1 MTLLTADRLLD
12 DRDWKGKLYS
22 GGWSD
27 GGGEPLPILD
37 KATGESLGEVVAA
50 NPDDVSRA
58 VGIAAEAQR
67 AWQETYAVEQR
78 AVFIKAA
85 QLLDENRAEIAD
97 WIVRETGGVRP
108 KADFELK
115 MSMDELLEAAA
126 MPTQPTGV
134 LVPGN
139 QPGVTSIARR
149 LPRGVVGIISPW
161 NFPLILALRSVAPA
175 LALGNAVIL
184 KPDPQTPVVGGIVL
198 ARLFE
203 EAGLPD
209 GLFHV
214 LPGGAETGEAIVTHP
229 GIRTVSFTGSTA
241 IGRRVNE
248 LAAPL
253 MKKVAL
259 ELGGN
264 NAFIVLEDADLEAAS
279 SAGAWG
285 SFLHQGQI
293 CMTAGRHIVHE
304 RIAEAY
310 IEQLAER
317 AQRLPVGNP
326 FDSEVA
332 LGPIINDAQ
341 LQRVHRIVDGSV
353 DAGARLVEG
362 GTSEGPYFRPTVLAD
377 VTAEMPAFTEEIFGP
392 VAPVTVVGSDAEA
405 VAMANATPWGLVAA
419 VQSGSPDRARRVA
432 ESLQTGL
439 VHVNDQTVNY
449 ESYIPFGG
457 VGDSGNGGRFGG
469 QASLDEFTEWQWMTL
484 RDAAAPFP
492 F

>member
-1 MTLLTADRLLD
+1 
-12 DRDWKGKLYS
+12 
-22 GGWSD
+22 
-27 GGGEPLPILD
+27 
-37 KATGESLGEVVAA
+37 
-50 NPDDVSRA
+50 
-58 VGIAAEAQR
+58 
-67 AWQETYAVEQR
+67 
-78 AVFIKAA
+78 
-85 QLLDENRAEIAD
+85 
-97 WIVRETGGVRP
+97 
-108 KADFELK
+108 
-115 MSMDELLEAAA
+115 
-126 MPTQPTGV
+126 
-134 LVPGN
+134 
-139 QPGVTSIARR
+139 VTSIARR
-149 LPRGVVGIISPW
+149 HPRGVVGIISPW
-161 NFPLILALRSVAPA
+161 NFPLILSLRSVAPA

-184 KPDPQTPVVGGIVL
+184 KPDPQTPVVGGIIL
-198 ARLFE
+198 ARIFE

-229 GIRTVSFTGSTA
+229 GIRTISFTGSTA
-241 IGRRVNE
+241 VGRRVNE

-264 NAFIVLEDADLEAAS
+264 NAYIVLEDADLEAAS

-304 RIAEAY
+304 RIADAY

-326 FDSEVA
+326 YDSEVA
-332 LGPIINDAQ
+332 LGPIINDTQ
-341 LQRVHRIVDGSV
+341 LQRVHQIVDDSV
-353 DAGARLVEG
+353 DAGARLVTG

-377 VTAEMPAFTEEIFGP
+377 LTAEMPAFTEEIFGP

-405 VAMANATPWGLVAA
+405 IAMANATPWRLVAA
-419 VQSGSPDRARRVA
+419 VQSASPDRARRVA
-432 ESLQTGL
+432 EALQTGL

-449 ESYIPFGG
+449 ESHIPFGG

>member
-1 MTLLTADRLLD
+1 MLTTERLLD
-12 DRDWKGKLYS
+12 DRWTGKLYS
-22 GGWSD
+22 GGWNE
-27 GGGEPLPILD
+27 GGGESLAVLD
-37 KATGESLGEVVAA
+37 KATGESLAEVSVATG
-50 NPDDVSRA
+50 DDVARA
-58 VGIAAEAQR
+58 VSVAAEAQLKWR
-67 AWQETYAVEQR
+67 DTYAVEQR
-78 AVFIKAA
+78 AVFISAA
-85 QLLDENRAEIAD
+85 QLLDEHRAEIAD

-108 KADFELK
+108 KAEFELK

-126 MPTQPTGV
+126 MPTQPIGTV
-134 LVPGN
+134 VPGN

-149 LPRGVVGIISPW
+149 VPRGVVGIISPW
-161 NFPLILALRSVAPA
+161 NFPLILGLRSVAPA

-184 KPDPQTPVVGGIVL
+184 KPDPQTPVVGGIIM
-198 ARLFE
+198 ARLLE

-214 LPGGAETGEAIVTHP
+214 LPGGAPTGEAIVTHP
-229 GIRTVSFTGSTA
+229 AIRTISFTGSTA
-241 IGRRVNE
+241 VGRHVNQ

-264 NAFIVLEDADLEAAS
+264 NAYIVLEDADLEVAS

-304 RIAEAY
+304 RIADAY

-317 AQRLPVGNP
+317 AARLPVGNP
-326 FDSEVA
+326 FESEVA
-332 LGPIINDAQ
+332 LGPIINETQ
-341 LQRVHRIVDGSV
+341 LQRVHQIVDGTV
-353 DAGARLVEG
+353 DAGARLVTG
-362 GTSEGPYFRPTVLAD
+362 GTSDGPYFKPTVLAD
-377 VTAEMPAFTEEIFGP
+377 VTPGMLAFTEEIFGP
-392 VAPVTVVGSDAEA
+392 VAPVTVVGSDEEA
-405 VAMANATPWGLVAA
+405 VSLANQTPWGLVAA
-419 VQSGSPDRARRVA
+419 VQGSPGRARRVA

-457 VGDSGNGGRFGG
+457 MGDSGNGGRFGG
-469 QASLDEFTEWQWMTL
+469 HASFDEFTEWQWMTL
-484 RDAAAPFP
+484 RDTGAAYPF
-492 F
+492 

>member
-1 MTLLTADRLLD
+1 MMLTTERLLD
-12 DRDWKGKLYS
+12 DRWAGKLYS
-22 GGWSD
+22 GGWTD
-27 GGGEPLPILD
+27 GRGESLAVLD
-37 KATGESLGEVVAA
+37 KATGESLAEVVVATA
-50 NPDDVSRA
+50 DDVARA
-58 VGIAAEAQR
+58 VDIATEAQR
-67 AWQETYAVEQR
+67 AWRETYAVEQR

-85 QLLDENRAEIAD
+85 QLLDEHRAEIAD

-108 KADFELK
+108 KAEFELK

-126 MPTQPTGV
+126 MPTQPTGM

-149 LPRGVVGIISPW
+149 VPRGVVGVISPW
-161 NFPLILALRSVAPA
+161 NFPLILGLRSVAPA

-184 KPDPQTPVVGGIVL
+184 KPDPQTPVVGGVIM
-198 ARLFE
+198 ARIFE
-203 EAGLPD
+203 EAGLPE

-214 LPGGAETGEAIVTHP
+214 LPGGAPTGEAIVTHP
-229 GIRTVSFTGSTA
+229 AVRTISFTGSTA
-241 IGRRVNE
+241 VGRRVNE

-264 NAFIVLEDADLEAAS
+264 NAYIVLDDADLEVAS

-304 RIAEAY
+304 RIADAY

-317 AQRLPVGNP
+317 ADRLPVGNP
-326 FDSEVA
+326 FESEVA
-332 LGPIINDAQ
+332 LGPIINSTQ
-341 LQRVHRIVDGSV
+341 LRRVHEIVDGSV
-353 DAGARLVEG
+353 DAGAHLVAG
-362 GTSEGPYFRPTVLAD
+362 GTSDGPYFRPTVLSG
-377 VTAEMPAFTEEIFGP
+377 VTPSMPAFTEEIFGP
-392 VAPVTVVGSDAEA
+392 VAPVTVVSSDEEA
-405 VAMANATPWGLVAA
+405 IALANQTPWGLVAA
-419 VQSGSPDRARRVA
+419 VQGSPGRARRVA
-432 ESLQTGL
+432 EGLQTGL

-457 VGDSGNGGRFGG
+457 MGESGNGGRFGG
-469 QASLDEFTEWQWMTL
+469 HASFDEFTEWQWMTL
-484 RDAAAPFP
+484 RDAGAAYPF
-492 F
+492 